1 VGMKRSGFV
10 LGFFV
15 LATMA
20 AACGGG
26 SDVINSPSVLTGGFT
41 PEVLNPGA
49 KTTAMG
55 VGITSGAL
63 VTVAVN
69 ITNTNGVYGAA
80 FDVTFDPAMAS
91 WVSSSPGSVL
101 ETGGHTPTYQVDDS
115 QPGKVVVGAS
125 RNGSVSAVD
134 VVGTRNLINLTFRV
148 TQPGSSQ
155 LTFAVGSAQLFGP
168 QAPPQPIPGVS
179 FFGGALQAN

>member
-1 VGMKRSGFV
+1 MGMKRSGFV

-26 SDVINSPSVLTGGFT
+26 SDVVNNSPSVLTGGFT

-55 VGITSGAL
+55 VGSTSGSL

-80 FDVTFDPAMAS
+80 FDVRFDPAMAS
-91 WVSSSPGSVL
+91 WVSYSHGSVL

-115 QPGKVVVGAS
+115 QPGRVVVGAS

-155 LTFAVGSAQLFGP
+155 LTFGSPDLYNA
-168 QAPPQPIPGVS
+168 QAPPQPIPGVT